1 MSEDEIRRF
10 TLEGYVE
17 KAVLFGHIYDNLV
30 TYIKSS
36 DDKLY
41 RIYTKIPIYT
51 EIHNKVFQFR
61 DSLINKN
68 VRVEVKETKRED
80 GPVYESTSQYE
91 IIV

>member
-41 RIYTKIPIYT
+41 RIYTKIPI
-51 EIHNKVFQFR
+51 
-61 DSLINKN
+61 
-68 VRVEVKETKRED
+68 
-80 GPVYESTSQYE
+80 
-91 IIV
+91 